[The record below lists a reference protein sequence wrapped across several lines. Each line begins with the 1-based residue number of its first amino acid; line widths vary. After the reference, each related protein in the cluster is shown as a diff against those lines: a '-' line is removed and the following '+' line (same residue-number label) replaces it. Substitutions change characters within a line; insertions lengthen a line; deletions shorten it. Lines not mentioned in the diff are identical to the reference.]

1 MLGQV
6 SHTLAAD
13 LFHDLAKLALEHDQG
28 VITSSGSQSAHA
40 IHETAAHEDKLGT

>member
-13 LFHDLAKLALEHDQG
+13 LLHDLTKLPLEHDQG
-28 VITSSGSQSAHA
+28 VITSPGSESAHA
-40 IHETAAHEDKLGT
+40 IHEAAAHEDKLGP

>member
-13 LFHDLAKLALEHDQG
+13 LFHDLAKLSLEHDQG
-28 VITSSGSQSAHA
+28 VITSSGSESAHA
-40 IHETAAHEDKLGT
+40 IHEAATHEDKLGP